1 MYLLSITFPLIGSLI
16 AGFFGRHLG
25 QRGAPLIATSSIIL
39 AFLCCLIPFYEVGLS
54 GSPCTLEL
62 FTFIESD
69 IFFAS

>member
-39 AFLCCLIPFYEVGLS
+39 ALYHHSNLS
-54 GSPCTLEL
+54 L
-62 FTFIESD
+62 
-69 IFFAS
+69 